1 MAETATPPPKPSK
14 SMAEVGESSSVIP
27 VSTNGDKPVVVRV
40 KRKLRQSVLDA
51 FWLEINEQPSKR
63 AALDFA
69 KLSLGDS
76 ASGYGDEPKARK
88 VLVQHV
94 ETISTSVSTI
104 SAVQSF
110 VPYSADVV
118 EPKTT
123 KRAFKSVK
131 KQEQILSKSRLS
143 QEQIA
148 KSARFRQIW
157 SSRREN
163 EEGLNDM
170 CNFYDVVRLDAE
182 EESSEVK
189 QKDVLSM
196 EEQKLLSSYL
206 PFLRELIP
214 NAAEDIEVEI
224 SSSISQ
230 GDDYVY
236 DYYTVNDSM
245 DITDEDMSIS
255 LPLVQVEDDDFYDG
269 PDEESEY
276 DSEDSNAENHPYNE
290 YPDECLEEEDELQS
304 EEESTEHDE
313 DEEEEEDDEGE
324 GNDNDDDDD
333 ERDSYQNFHDL
344 HYEDR
349 DGNDD
354 LLEDYLVEADDY
366 YYDDSSDAEK
376 E

>member
-76 ASGYGDEPKARK
+76 ASGYG
-88 VLVQHV
+88 
-94 ETISTSVSTI
+94 T
-104 SAVQSF
+104 
-110 VPYSADVV
+110 
-118 EPKTT
+118 
-123 KRAFKSVK
+123 

-189 QKDVLSM
+189 QKNVLSM

-224 SSSISQ
+224 SSSTSQ
-230 GDDYVY
+230 GADDYVY

-313 DEEEEEDDEGE
+313 DEEEEEEEDDE
-324 GNDNDDDDD
+324 DD
-333 ERDSYQNFHDL
+333 ERDSYQNFKDL

>member
-1 MAETATPPPKPSK
+1 
-14 SMAEVGESSSVIP
+14 
-27 VSTNGDKPVVVRV
+27 
-40 KRKLRQSVLDA
+40 
-51 FWLEINEQPSKR
+51 
-63 AALDFA
+63 
-69 KLSLGDS
+69 
-76 ASGYGDEPKARK
+76 
-88 VLVQHV
+88 
-94 ETISTSVSTI
+94 
-104 SAVQSF
+104 
-110 VPYSADVV
+110 
-118 EPKTT
+118 
-123 KRAFKSVK
+123 
-131 KQEQILSKSRLS
+131 
-143 QEQIA
+143 
-148 KSARFRQIW
+148 
-157 SSRREN
+157 
-163 EEGLNDM
+163 M